1 MKRLTRK
8 NLQYGTVKV
17 VAPKYKDKQAKE
29 LKFAKEKYMSG
40 VIASMRRAAKEFII
54 SKQKTSSE
62 LYLQTTVSV
71 RAPPK

>member
-40 VIASMRRAAKEFII
+40 VIASMRRVAKEFII
-54 SKQKTSSE
+54 SK
-62 LYLQTTVSV
+62 
-71 RAPPK
+71 